1 MRGFAFAQSEAHD
14 SRPSRGIGVPRLLA
28 VVAAVYLAAHLP
40 FLSRSLEDIDSIN
53 FALGLRH
60 FDVAAHQPHPPG
72 YPVYIALGRVALAGV
87 EAAVPGARPATAASL
102 ALALLSALGGALAV
116 AALGVVFRALDRR
129 GAGAGAPPASP
140 QWWWATALAA
150 AAPLFWI
157 SGVRPMSDMVG
168 LAFASVAMA
177 VLLAGH
183 SRASLVVGAALV
195 GLGAGLRVQTALLS
209 GPVLVLVLWTRRSG
223 PRDLARSAA
232 ALAVGGLAWAVPL
245 VWLSGGMGGYLAA
258 LGSQAGEDFAFVDML
273 WANPAPRRIAQAL
286 LDTFMSPW
294 GSPSLAGVV
303 GVMAALGT
311 IQVLRRERQALV
323 VLAVAFGPYTAFHLL
338 FQETSHVRYALPLL
352 APVAWLASRGL
363 VPLGRL
369 GPWLGVAVV
378 SASLVDAVPAA
389 ALYAA
394 QPHPAFRVMD
404 DMAREAAGAAPNGV
418 FSHYAL
424 YRSLQVG
431 APPGLPIV
439 APTRNHEWLGPENYW
454 RRGGR
459 GTIWF
464 LADPRRTDLELYD
477 PRAVFKAEAYPWDVS
492 RRLELGGARPLGA
505 EWYSLLPP
513 DWMVG
518 EGWSLT
524 PEAGGRVRAEGTG
537 LNRGPIEAFVKR
549 QPGPVVLVVGG
560 YYLGAPTDPATSLT
574 LFLDGAAAHTWTHDH
589 QASGPAFLHVV
600 RLPDGIAAGDG
611 PYATLRIG
619 GRPAVGTAMGELAIR
634 QFDVQAETG
643 SLFAFGSGWHEDEF
657 DPSTGRRWRWTSD
670 RADLF
675 VLADAGAT
683 LHLRGES
690 PLKYFDTPP
699 TVRVTVGATTLAE
712 LKPNADFEW
721 RIAIPPGALP
731 PGGGTVTL
739 SLDSVYLPGPAEG
752 TADTRRLGLRIFGTS
767 LSKD

>member
-1 MRGFAFAQSEAHD
+1 MRGFAFTQSEAHD

-72 YPVYIALGRVALAGV
+72 YPVYIALGRVALAAV

-102 ALALLSALGGALAV
+102 ALALLSAIGGALAA
-116 AALGVVFRALDRR
+116 AALGVVFRALDKR
-129 GAGAGAPPASP
+129 AGGAPPASP
-140 QWWWATALAA
+140 QWWWATALAV

-177 VLLAGH
+177 VLLAGR
-183 SRASLVVGAALV
+183 SRGSLVLGAALV

-209 GPVLVLVLWTRRSG
+209 GPVLALVLWTRRAGS
-223 PRDLARSAA
+223 RDLAPCAA
-232 ALAVGGLAWAVPL
+232 ALAVGGLAWAAPL
-245 VWLSGGMGGYLAA
+245 VWLSGGTSGYLAA
-258 LGSQAGEDFAFVDML
+258 LGSQAGEDFTFVDML
-273 WANPAPRRIAQAL
+273 WANPSPRRIAQAL

-303 GVMAALGT
+303 GVMAAVGT
-311 IQVLRRERQALV
+311 IHVLRRERQALV
-323 VLAVAFGPYTAFHLL
+323 ALAVAFGPYAAFHLL
-338 FQETSHVRYALPLL
+338 FHETSHVRYALPLV

-369 GPWLGVAVV
+369 GPWLGGAVV

-389 ALYAA
+389 ALYAS

-404 DMAREAAGAAPNGV
+404 DMAREAAGAAPKGV

-459 GTIWF
+459 GTVWF

-492 RRLELGGARPLGA
+492 RRLELGGARPIGA

-524 PEAGGRVRAEGTG
+524 PEAGGRVRAERTG
-537 LNRGPIEAFVKR
+537 LTRGPIEAFVRR
-549 QPGPVVLVVGG
+549 QPGPVILVVGG
-560 YYLGAPTDPATSLT
+560 YYLGATTDPATSLT
-574 LFLDGAAAHTWTHDH
+574 LSLDGVAAHTWTHDH
-589 QASGPAFLHVV
+589 QASGPAFLRVV
-600 RLPDGIAAGDG
+600 RLPDGIPAGDD
-611 PYATLRIG
+611 PYATARIS
-619 GRPAVGTAMGELAIR
+619 GRPAVGTTMGELAIR
-634 QFDVQAETG
+634 QFDLQPETG
-643 SLFAFGSGWHEDEF
+643 TLFAFGAGWHEDEF
-657 DPSTGRRWRWTSD
+657 DPTTGRRWRWTSD

-683 LHLRGES
+683 LVIRGES
-690 PLKYFDTPP
+690 PLKYFEAPP
-699 TVRVTVGATTLAE
+699 TVRVAVGDTTLAE
-712 LKPNADFEW
+712 LKPKADFEW
-721 RIAIPPGALP
+721 RIAIPPGVLP
-731 PGGGTVTL
+731 KGGGTVTL
-739 SLDSVYLPGPAEG
+739 SLDRVYLPGAAEG
-752 TADTRRLGLRIFGTS
+752 TVDTRRLGLRVFGAS
-767 LSKD
+767 LLKD